1 MGNAN
6 KAAFV
11 PANDVSNEERI
22 GHPEGDV
29 LTKGD
34 VREMMDEMRTLSNK
48 VENLEMEKADMA
60 ERIARCERVCKENE
74 ELKRKLNK
82 IMSERAKDA
91 EKLKNLEKIA
101 ESHENLLREH
111 EALKKKYDKALK
123 ENEKMR
129 KKLEESGVKKTN
141 WWKVGALIGIAVVL
155 GVATGGLAAF
165 GIFGFVVAKI
175 AIGCLF
181 GGGVVAA
188 IGGGAIAAKW
198 EEFCD
203 W

>member
-48 VENLEMEKADMA
+48 VENLEMEK
-60 ERIARCERVCKENE
+60 
-74 ELKRKLNK
+74 
-82 IMSERAKDA
+82 
-91 EKLKNLEKIA
+91 
-101 ESHENLLREH
+101 NLLREH